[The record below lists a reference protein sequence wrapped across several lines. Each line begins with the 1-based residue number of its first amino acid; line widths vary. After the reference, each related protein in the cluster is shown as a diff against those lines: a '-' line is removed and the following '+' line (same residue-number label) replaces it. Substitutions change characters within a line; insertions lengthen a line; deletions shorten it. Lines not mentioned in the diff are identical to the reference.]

1 MNTPTASSHSIFIRY
16 YFYFVLLAAVLLM
29 QIPIISIPF
38 KWLESYFH
46 EISHGIAALVTGGE
60 IIRIQLFTNGA
71 GLCTTRGGSTFFI
84 SFFGYAGAA
93 IWGVVYYFMAGLHHR
108 VAQLF
113 AGLLGCLFLTTLLL
127 WSRDLLTIIIV
138 LALLALVGVKLKY
151 GQSFYLRV
159 SLQVTAVMV
168 LLNSIKS
175 PWYLIDGRSLGDGNA
190 LAQLTGIPE
199 IIWVICWCVLTIAG
213 IVVLA
218 RVSKKKSYGEHS

>member
-1 MNTPTASSHSIFIRY
+1 MNTPTASSHPIFIRY

-29 QIPIISIPF
+29 QVPIISIPF

-46 EISHGIAALVTGGE
+46 EISHGIAALSTGGE

-93 IWGVVYYFMAGLHHR
+93 IWGVIYYLMAGLHHR

-113 AGLLGCLFLTTLLL
+113 AALLGGLFVTTLLL

-138 LALLALVGVKLKY
+138 LALLALVVVKLKY

-199 IIWVICWCVLTIAG
+199 IIWVICWCVITITG